1 MHMPALTLRRAGFAA
16 TLLCGVGL
24 LGSGL
29 HGVAGVNTTLELADS
44 AARPPAARMLVS
56 DHHAQDRSWR
66 DCEDRREPR
75 RLT

>member
-44 AARPPAARMLVS
+44 AARPSPRSMLVS
-56 DHHAQDRSWR
+56 DHHPPDRPWR
-66 DCEDRREPR
+66 DCEGRPEPR